1 MTTTIATIEVLGVPR
16 QIRNLIAD
24 SLRSRGIKVQ
34 YPTTITPHHFILK
47 MDVDYE
53 KDAVRA
59 KEDAQDQ
66 VYEAW
71 NETHY
76 KLTQLPD
83 HHQLPAIHLTWR

>member
-1 MTTTIATIEVLGVPR
+1 MTTTIATIKVLGVPR
-16 QIRNLIAD
+16 QIRNLIAA

-34 YPTTITPHHFILK
+34 YPTTITPHYFILK

-83 HHQLPAIHLTWR
+83 HHQCPNVQLTWR

>member
-1 MTTTIATIEVLGVPR
+1 MTTTIATIKVLGVPR

-24 SLRSRGIKVQ
+24 SLRRRGIKVQ
-34 YPTTITPHHFILK
+34 YPTTITPHYFILK

-53 KDAVRA
+53 KDGFAA